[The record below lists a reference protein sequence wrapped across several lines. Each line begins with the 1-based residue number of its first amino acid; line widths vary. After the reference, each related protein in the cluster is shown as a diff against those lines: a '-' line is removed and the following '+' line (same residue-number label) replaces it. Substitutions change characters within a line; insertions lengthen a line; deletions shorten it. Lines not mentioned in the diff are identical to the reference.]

1 MTPEQLQA
9 GLARIF
15 GECLDLR
22 RLSGGASQET
32 YAFVA
37 NGRALILR
45 RRPDGAPPSED
56 RRSPGIAAEAAVI
69 RAVRPYTDQ
78 VPDVVHLCSPDDGIG
93 DAYVMARVE
102 GETLG
107 RRIVRDEAFATVRPR
122 LAGQCGGLLA
132 AIHRAPPP
140 PGIDLLTS
148 DATADLDRY
157 EASYRLAGAERPVL
171 ELAFRWL
178 RERVPPSTEPC
189 LLHGDFRNGNIM
201 FHPDRGVACALDW
214 ELTHVGDPAED
225 MGWICT
231 ASWRFG
237 GYDKPVGGFGDYA
250 QLLEGYAAAGG
261 REIPLARVQFWEA
274 LGSLKWGVMC
284 LGMYMSFA
292 NGIDCSVER
301 PMIGRRVSENEID
314 LLNLMERM
322 A

>member
-1 MTPEQLQA
+1 VTPADLQA

-15 GECLDLR
+15 GDCHDLR

-32 YAFVA
+32 YAFTA
-37 NGRALILR
+37 GGRPLILR

-69 RAVRPYTDQ
+69 RSVRPFTDK
-78 VPDVVHLCSPDDGIG
+78 VPDVVHLCTPEDGIG
-93 DAYVMARVE
+93 DAYVMARVD

-107 RRIVRDEAFATVRPR
+107 RRIVRDEAFAAVRPR
-122 LAGQCGGLLA
+122 LAGQCGALLA

-140 PGIDLLTS
+140 SGVDLMAS
-148 DATADLDRY
+148 DAAAELGRY
-157 EASYRLAGAERPVL
+157 EAAYQASGAQRPVL

-178 RERVPPSTEPC
+178 RERLPPAQEPC

-201 FHPDRGVACALDW
+201 FHPEHGVAAALDW
-214 ELTHVGDPAED
+214 ELTHIGDPAED

-237 GYDKPVGGFGDYA
+237 GYDKPVGGFGHYA
-250 QLLEGYAAAGG
+250 QLLDGYASAGG
-261 REIPLARVQFWEA
+261 REIPLSRVQFWEA

-284 LGMYMSFA
+284 LGMYLSFA
-292 NGIDCSVER
+292 SGADRSVER
-301 PMIGRRVSENEID
+301 PMIGRRVSETEID
-314 LLNLMERM
+314 LLNLMER
-322 A
+322 AA